1 MILEQ
6 EDAPLS
12 GGKGTLGSVAVA
24 DPPSPASN
32 LVQVDADLWAEMNRK
47 QDAMQ
52 RLLEEIRVERAG
64 GGSPPGLLRP
74 PVVAKS
80 MPENYVV
87 WLGPEPRSGEVCLG
101 ARGRIMTVNDPTEY
115 TKTCRDGKTIPIRGT
130 VCGIRTTEYVDGGV
144 TSIEF
149 TRRCPPNHRY
159 AGKLFAQIE
168 CPEHAAYLHLTTPDG
183 KGRDRDGN
191 KVFAFHLITPWIH
204 KYEAMKRFRMNTRK
218 MQEVDVDWVASDGIE
233 MPPEE

>member
-1 MILEQ
+1 MPTE
-6 EDAPLS
+6 EKVREPS
-12 GGKGTLGSVAVA
+12 TMSTAVI
-24 DPPSPASN
+24 DPPSPALN
-32 LVQVDADLWAEMNRK
+32 LVQVDAALWAELNRK

-52 RLLEEIRVERAG
+52 RMLEQILAERMPGAP
-64 GGSPPGLLRP
+64 SPGILRP

-80 MPENYVV
+80 MPANYVV
-87 WLGPEPRSGEVCLG
+87 WLGPEPRSGEVYLG
-101 ARGRIMTVNDPTEY
+101 ARGVLRTINSDTTHTMVDGDGHGVK
-115 TKTCRDGKTIPIRGT
+115 KTIRGT
-130 VCGIRTTEYVDGGV
+130 ECAIRTSEYIDGGV

-149 TRRCPPNHRY
+149 TRRCPPNHKY
-159 AGKLFAQIE
+159 AGKLFAQID

-191 KVFAFHLITPWIH
+191 KLYVFHLITPWIH

-218 MQEVDVDWVASDGIE
+218 MQEMDVDWVASDGVE